1 LQKYAQDHN
10 HGQTRYLRLSACGGA
25 QLFLKDCAS
34 ACALSRKSCFE
45 HLRERVFGATDENTL
60 WIFDEI
66 HQTFVSYHQHARL
79 ACLELIR
86 ELQDRTGC
94 GIVLAGTAIA
104 RDEIEAGAHSKMLEQ
119 LNRRGIFKLQLPHFA
134 TVADTDAIARHYGL
148 PPAEGKA
155 AELVE
160 QLVRHSGLKAYTTYL
175 RAAGKIASNKKAKVT
190 WDLFIQAH
198 DTIARMSEGG
208 GG

>member
-1 LQKYAQDHN
+1 
-10 HGQTRYLRLSACGGA
+10 
-25 QLFLKDCAS
+25 
-34 ACALSRKSCFE
+34 
-45 HLRERVFGATDENTL
+45 
-60 WIFDEI
+60 
-66 HQTFVSYHQHARL
+66 
-79 ACLELIR
+79 
-86 ELQDRTGC
+86 
-94 GIVLAGTAIA
+94 
-104 RDEIEAGAHSKMLEQ
+104 MLEQ

-208 GG
+208 EK